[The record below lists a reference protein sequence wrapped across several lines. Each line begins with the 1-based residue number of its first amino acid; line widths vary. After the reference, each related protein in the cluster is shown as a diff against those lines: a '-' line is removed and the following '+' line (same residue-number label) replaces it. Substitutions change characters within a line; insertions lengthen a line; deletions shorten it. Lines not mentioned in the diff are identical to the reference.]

1 MGTIS
6 FTRRVNF
13 EKNQRSLLDSF
24 VNVHWCSFT
33 TGHAHRHFLENLEK
47 GQENLKESFKHFTV
61 PDYILYGL
69 RSYYDGKMKQI
80 ENDHTQFAYK
90 IFGNFYSVVTTW
102 GNPDKNVFERYDKV
116 FPREVWTHPDFGKCG
131 NVIWTKSLKD
141 FYENSEEREVFP
153 KMTFRA
159 KDGFC
164 EYAINN
170 IKGVIGNKDL
180 FSYEGE
186 MDKWVKIMSIVNL
199 KQIRLWNVTE
209 LL

>member
-6 FTRRVNF
+6 FTRRMIF

-24 VNVHWCSFT
+24 VNVHWGNFT
-33 TGHAHRHFLENLEK
+33 IDQAHRHFLENLKE
-47 GQENLKESFKHFTV
+47 GQKNLRENLKHSTV
-61 PDYILYGL
+61 PECILYGL
-69 RSYYDGKMKQI
+69 HSYYAGKMRQI

-90 IFGNFYSVVTTW
+90 IFGNFYAVKTW
-102 GNPDKNVFERYDKV
+102 GNPDKNKLERYNKV
-116 FPREVWTHPDFGKCG
+116 FPSEVWTHPDFGKCG

-141 FYENSEEREVFP
+141 FYENDIEREVFP

-164 EYAINN
+164 EYTINN
-170 IKGVIGNKDL
+170 ITGTVGNKDI
-180 FSYEGE
+180 FSYDNE

-199 KQIRLWNVTE
+199 KQLRLWNVTE